1 MHDLVHDLAQSV
13 ARTECSV
20 INLNKKP
27 EEEINGLRRV
37 SLVFENEFSLVPM
50 ELSKVKKLR
59 TFISTTPEFIDN
71 TYTMQI
77 FMNFSH
83 IRVLDLSNNAITELP
98 PSIAKLKHLRYLNL
112 SNSRLSKLP
121 NSITTLY
128 HLQSLI
134 LKNCFELKDLPQGMR
149 KLINLRHLII
159 CKTQADA
166 WIPPMPRE
174 VRNLRCLQ
182 SLPVFVVGEDSG
194 FHIKELR
201 DLNLL
206 GGKLQIHNLENV
218 SDAIDAAGACLKD
231 KQQIVRLE
239 LYWTEN
245 ETSSDVVQDD
255 FEVLEGLQPHPNL
268 RRLGIHYYVGSK
280 FPTWMTSPNNM
291 LPNLVFVV
299 LLNCSKCEYLPQLG
313 SLPLLKVLKIVGLG
327 GVKTIGSEFYG
338 SNNSKVPSF
347 PSLEELS
354 LIGMPNLL
362 EWSDHISSSPSSD
375 SSSPC
380 SFPRLERLEV
390 KACHK
395 LTLMPIRFPFLKV
408 LKLEHC
414 NGEPVSSLVESNLT
428 SLTSV
433 DIAFCKE
440 LLFLPRGLLRGNNM
454 LQSLEVS
461 NCEMFQGFNPDQDE
475 EPSEL
480 LPNNSLDSLSLFNCP
495 ALVSWPDLRG
505 FNSLWVLGINV
516 CKRQKS
522 IPNGIEH
529 LPKLVILGIGG
540 FSEELESSPFPAFNN
555 LRPRHYFPSLRTLYI
570 YGWSKLK
577 CLPDQIQYLCIWKC
591 ENLKTPTIRAP
602 SQEPFVGLAMHNP
615 TLRWLIPTKWITFQD
630 FT

>member
-1 MHDLVHDLAQSV
+1 M
-13 ARTECSV
+13 

-37 SLVFENEFSLVPM
+37 SLFFEDEFSFVAM
-50 ELSKVKKLR
+50 ELSKVKNLR
-59 TFISTTPEFIDN
+59 TFISTTPEFIDD
-71 TYTMQI
+71 TYAMQI

-83 IRVLDLSNNAITELP
+83 IRVLDLSYNAITELP

-121 NSITTLY
+121 NSISTLY

-134 LKNCFELKDLPQGMR
+134 LKNCFELKDLPGCIK

-159 CKTQADA
+159 CKSQANA

-174 VRNLRCLQ
+174 V
-182 SLPVFVVGEDSG
+182 
-194 FHIKELR
+194 
-201 DLNLL
+201 
-206 GGKLQIHNLENV
+206 
-218 SDAIDAAGACLKD
+218 
-231 KQQIVRLE
+231 
-239 LYWTEN
+239 
-245 ETSSDVVQDD
+245 
-255 FEVLEGLQPHPNL
+255 
-268 RRLGIHYYVGSK
+268 
-280 FPTWMTSPNNM
+280 
-291 LPNLVFVV
+291 
-299 LLNCSKCEYLPQLG
+299 
-313 SLPLLKVLKIVGLG
+313 LKIVGLV
-327 GVKTIGSEFYG
+327 GVQAIGSEFYG
-338 SNNSKVPSF
+338 SRNSKVSSF

-362 EWSDHISSSPSSD
+362 EWSDHISSFPS
-375 SSSPC
+375 
-380 SFPRLERLEV
+380 SFPRLERLEI

-395 LTLMPIRFPFLKV
+395 LMVMPNRFPFLKV
-408 LKLEHC
+408 LKLKHC

-440 LLFLPRGLLRGNNM
+440 LVFLPRGLLRGNNM

-461 NCEMFQGFNPDQDE
+461 NCEMFQGFNPDQELDDE
-475 EPSEL
+475 EGQSQL

-505 FNSLWVLGINV
+505 FNSLWVLGVNV

-540 FSEELESSPFPAFNN
+540 FSEELESSPFPAFNKEDGT
-555 LRPRHYFPSLRTLYI
+555 LQRHYFPSLRTLYI

-577 CLPDQIQYLCIWKC
+577 CLPDQIQYLTSLQYLLIYNFDSLEALPEWLGNLASLRYLSIWKC
-591 ENLKTPTIRAP
+591 ENLKYMP
-602 SQEPFVGLAMHNP
+602 SEEQMQRLTSLQQLEIHFCPLLVERCIEGGEEYSKISH
-615 TLRWLIPTKWITFQD
+615 IPNVTYF
-630 FT
+630 